1 MPLSAFLAFFACTFF
16 FALGFAVFATVLALA
31 IILPLSFH
39 HEDEDD
45 MVDFDAFFF
54 AILLPPLNLYRKLIN
69 NTIIYTYRSKVL
81 IILHRIIQIM
91 ADEKVN
97 EIVALLKKNY
107 PDVKIALD
115 FSNPLELLIATILSA
130 QSTDKQINK
139 VTKTLFKKY
148 RTPQDYVKTPQEE
161 LEKDIYSTG
170 FYRNKTKNI
179 KKLCEI
185 LVNDFNSKVPDTME
199 DLITLPGVAR
209 KTANIVLSSA
219 FGKREG
225 IAVDTHVK
233 RVSARLGF
241 TKNTDPDKIEKDLMK
256 TVPRNE
262 WDIFALRLIQHGR
275 EICIAKKPK
284 CEICF
289 LNKVCPS
296 AFTFG

>member
-1 MPLSAFLAFFACTFF
+1 MES
-16 FALGFAVFATVLALA
+16 
-31 IILPLSFH
+31 
-39 HEDEDD
+39 
-45 MVDFDAFFF
+45 
-54 AILLPPLNLYRKLIN
+54 
-69 NTIIYTYRSKVL
+69 
-81 IILHRIIQIM
+81 M

-107 PDVKIALD
+107 PDVKTALD
-115 FSNPLELLIATILSA
+115 FSSPLELLIATILSA

-170 FYRNKTKNI
+170 FYRNKAKNI
-179 KKLCEI
+179 KKMCEI

-219 FGKREG
+219 FGKIEG

-233 RVSARLGF
+233 RLSFRLGLSA
-241 TKNTDPDKIEKDLMK
+241 NTDQDKIEKDLMK
-256 TVPRNE
+256 IIPKKD
-262 WDIFALRLIQHGR
+262 WDIFSLLLIQHGR
-275 EICIAKKPK
+275 QVCEAKKPK

-289 LNKVCPS
+289 LNKLCPS

>member
-1 MPLSAFLAFFACTFF
+1 MQ
-16 FALGFAVFATVLALA
+16 
-31 IILPLSFH
+31 
-39 HEDEDD
+39 
-45 MVDFDAFFF
+45 
-54 AILLPPLNLYRKLIN
+54 
-69 NTIIYTYRSKVL
+69 L
-81 IILHRIIQIM
+81 IIENMDNAGEII
-91 ADEKVN
+91 
-97 EIVALLKKNY
+97 ALLKKEY

-115 FSNPLELLIATILSA
+115 FSNPLELLVATILSA

-139 VTKTLFKKY
+139 VTKTLFTKY
-148 RTPQDYVKTPQEE
+148 RTPQDYMNAPQEE

-170 FYRNKTKNI
+170 FYRNKAKNI

-185 LVNDFNSKVPDTME
+185 LVENFNSKVPDTME

-219 FGKREG
+219 FGKIEG

-233 RVSARLGF
+233 RVSARLGLSA
-241 TKNTDPDKIEKDLMK
+241 NTDQDKIEKDLMK
-256 TVPRNE
+256 IVPKNE
-262 WDIFALRLIQHGR
+262 WDVFALRLIQHGR
-275 EICIAKKPK
+275 QVCDAKKPK